1 MRHLV
6 PSNILTLNPYYPG
19 KPIED
24 VEREFGIKDSIKLA
38 SNENPLGP
46 SPKALATIKKYLKK
60 IHLYPDSTTYYLKQM
75 LSSYLKVSEKN
86 IIIGNGS
93 NEIIELIARTFLT
106 PQSESVIADQAFIVY
121 QMIVQAVGA
130 KKIIVPLKNY
140 THNLLGMAECI
151 NKNTRIIFIA
161 NPNNP
166 TGTIVNDEVFEQF
179 LNLVPEDVLVVLDEA
194 YMEYVTDK
202 NYPNSI
208 QYLSTRNNLIIL
220 RTFSKI
226 YGLAGLRIGYG
237 IANQEVIEL
246 LNKIRQPFNVNSLA
260 QVAAIASLSDE
271 AHVKRSLENNEEGKA
286 YLYNEFERLGL
297 SYVPTSANFI
307 LVHCEQDCTILS
319 NKLLKLGV
327 IVRPMRSYNFPNS
340 IRVTI
345 GLPKENNKFISAL
358 KKVLSH

>member
-1 MRHLV
+1 MRRLV
-6 PSNILTLNPYYPG
+6 PSNILTLNPYDPG
-19 KPIED
+19 KPIEE

-46 SPKALATIKKYLKK
+46 SPKAVAAIKKALKN
-60 IHLYPDSTTYYLKQM
+60 IHIYPDSSIYYLKQK
-75 LSSYLKVSEKN
+75 LAGHLKVSEKN
-86 IIIGNGS
+86 LIIGNGS

-106 PQSESVIADQAFIVY
+106 PQLESIIANQAFIVY
-121 QMIVQAVGA
+121 QMIVQAVGGQ
-130 KKIIVPLKNY
+130 KVMVPLKNY
-140 THNLLGMAECI
+140 THNLLGMAEKI
-151 NKNTRIIFIA
+151 NKNTRLIFIA

-179 LNLVPEDVLVVLDEA
+179 LNSVPEDVLVVLDEA

-202 NYPNSI
+202 NYPNSV
-208 QYLSTRNNLIIL
+208 QYLSGRNNLIIL

-237 IANQEVIEL
+237 ITTPEIVEL
-246 LNKIRQPFNVNSLA
+246 LNKVRQPFNVNSLA
-260 QVAAIASLSDE
+260 QAAALESLSDE
-271 AHVKRSLENNEEGKA
+271 AHVSKSLENNEEGKA
-286 YLYNEFERLGL
+286 YLYKEFERLGL

-307 LVHCEQDCTILS
+307 LVHCDQDCTILS

-327 IVRPMRSYNFPNS
+327 IVRPMKGYNFLNS

-345 GLPKENNKFISAL
+345 GLPKENKKFIIAFE
-358 KKVLSH
+358 KVLSH